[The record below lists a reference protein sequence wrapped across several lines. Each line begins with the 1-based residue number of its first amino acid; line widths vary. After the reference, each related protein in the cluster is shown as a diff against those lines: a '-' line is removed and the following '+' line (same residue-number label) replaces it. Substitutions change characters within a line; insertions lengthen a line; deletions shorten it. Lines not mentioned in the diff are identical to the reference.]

1 MRLLKTLVVLVLIS
15 FSALVAATPG
25 RVDALG
31 CHNSKK
37 IGWHCHRASAVV
49 GGETIAAREKRLLR
63 QCKNKPSAGV
73 CTGYTGG
80 ASK

>member
-1 MRLLKTLVVLVLIS
+1 MRTILIALLYCVAGA
-15 FSALVAATPG
+15 ALATPG

>member
-1 MRLLKTLVVLVLIS
+1 MIKILIVFLCWGAGAVL
-15 FSALVAATPG
+15 ATPG

-37 IGWHCHRASAVV
+37 IGLHCHRERAQVD
-49 GGETIAAREKRLLR
+49 GETIAAREKRLLR